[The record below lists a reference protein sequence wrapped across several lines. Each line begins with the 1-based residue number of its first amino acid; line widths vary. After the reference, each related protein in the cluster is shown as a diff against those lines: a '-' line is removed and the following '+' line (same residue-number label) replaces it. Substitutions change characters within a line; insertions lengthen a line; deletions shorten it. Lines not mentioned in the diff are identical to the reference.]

1 MSLEQVPA
9 SERIHIGFFGARNAG
24 KSSLVNALT
33 GQEVS
38 IVSDVAGTTTDAVM
52 KSMELLPLGPVVI
65 TDTAGYDDDDAQLGA
80 QRIEK
85 TKRELFRTDIAVLV
99 ADAAK
104 PFSETEE
111 ALIRLFR
118 QEHTPFL
125 IALNKC
131 DLAADCPQEKP
142 ANAVFTSTVTGEGIT
157 QLKEMLGALANTDEP
172 ERFIIRDLIAA
183 GDTVILVTPIDESA
197 PKGRLILPQQQTLRE
212 VLDAH
217 ASALLVQPEELGGLL
232 RALQQPPRMVVTD
245 SQAFAAVAKIVPETV
260 PLTSFS
266 ILMARYKGFLQ
277 TAVAGARALKMLPDG
292 AKILIA
298 EGCTHHRQCNDIGT
312 VKLPK
317 AVQKYTGKQFD
328 LSYSSGGTFPADLSG
343 FDLVIHCGG
352 CMRTEREM
360 RWRMRQALAQ
370 GVPFT
375 NYGVTLAACTGILQ
389 RTLMG
394 DMLIKQADSE

>member
-1 MSLEQVPA
+1 
-9 SERIHIGFFGARNAG
+9 
-24 KSSLVNALT
+24 
-33 GQEVS
+33 
-38 IVSDVAGTTTDAVM
+38 
-52 KSMELLPLGPVVI
+52 
-65 TDTAGYDDDDAQLGA
+65 
-80 QRIEK
+80 
-85 TKRELFRTDIAVLV
+85 
-99 ADAAK
+99 
-104 PFSETEE
+104 
-111 ALIRLFR
+111 
-118 QEHTPFL
+118 
-125 IALNKC
+125 
-131 DLAADCPQEKP
+131 
-142 ANAVFTSTVTGEGIT
+142 
-157 QLKEMLGALANTDEP
+157 
-172 ERFIIRDLIAA
+172 
-183 GDTVILVTPIDESA
+183 
-197 PKGRLILPQQQTLRE
+197 
-212 VLDAH
+212 
-217 ASALLVQPEELGGLL
+217 
-232 RALQQPPRMVVTD
+232 
-245 SQAFAAVAKIVPETV
+245 
-260 PLTSFS
+260 
-266 ILMARYKGFLQ
+266 MARYKGFLQ

-394 DMLIKQADSE
+394 DMLIAQADSE

>member
-38 IVSDVAGTTTDAVM
+38 IVSEVAGTTTDAVM
-52 KSMELLPLGPVVI
+52 KSMELLPLGPVVL

-85 TKRELFRTDIAVLV
+85 TRRELFRTDIAVLV
-99 ADAAK
+99 AEAGK
-104 PFSETEE
+104 PFAETEH
-111 ALIRLFR
+111 ALIKLFR
-118 QEHTPFL
+118 QEQMPYL

-131 DLAADCPQEKP
+131 DTLTQRAQDIPE
-142 ANAVFTSTVTGEGIT
+142 NALYTSSRTGEGIH
-157 QLKEMLGALANTDEP
+157 QLKEMLGALAKTDAP
-172 ERFIIRDLIAA
+172 ERFIIHDLIQP
-183 GDTVILVTPIDESA
+183 GDTVVLVTPIDESA

-217 ASALLVQPEELGGLL
+217 ASALVVQPEQLGSLL
-232 RALQQPPRMVVTD
+232 QSLKAPPRMVVTD
-245 SQAFAAVAKIVPETV
+245 SQAFAAVSQTVPADV

-277 TAVAGARALKMLPDG
+277 TAVAGARALKTLPDG

-317 AVQKYTGKQFD
+317 AIQKYTGKQFA

-343 FDLVIHCGG
+343 CDLVIHCGG

-360 RWRMRQALAQ
+360 HRRMRIAQAQ
-370 GVPFT
+370 GIPFT
-375 NYGVTLAACTGILQ
+375 NYGVTLAACTGILE
-389 RTLMG
+389 RTLMQ
-394 DMLIKQADSE
+394 DILLR